1 MFVIN
6 AGIEPAFSVK
16 FGNRTRIYIVLRES
30 NPDCKTLYV
39 GDGRRYGNM
48 KKNFMETLYLVHEKF
63 FYLGNRTL
71 GTYLTLVQ
79 SFLGRQ

>member
-16 FGNRTRIYIVLRES
+16 FGNRTRIYIVLREL

-39 GDGRRYGNM
+39 GDGRIYGNM
-48 KKNFMETLYLVHEKF
+48 KKIFMETLYLVHENIF
-63 FYLGNRTL
+63 LFIYLGNRTL
-71 GTYLTLVQ
+71 GTY
-79 SFLGRQ
+79 